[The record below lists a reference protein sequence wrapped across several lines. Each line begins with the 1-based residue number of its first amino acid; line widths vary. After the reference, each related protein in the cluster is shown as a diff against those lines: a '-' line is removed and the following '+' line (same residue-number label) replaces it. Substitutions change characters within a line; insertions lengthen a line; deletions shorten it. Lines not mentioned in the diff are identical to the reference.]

1 MGLASIPEK
10 ILPFF
15 GKKPRESLSF
25 GTKRSIFNMKNRTGI
40 ITRMK
45 SVTKYSFIL
54 LFLVLGSSAS
64 GQNNAERDGKQ
75 SGSEGVE
82 FYPLAYYDDRLLVKD
97 VSFFRRHSDNGKGEF
112 MDVLVE
118 LENRDFDPVNF
129 SVFILAV
136 NETSVAKADDRRSL
150 VPFPKWR
157 NYDVEENT
165 KVVNFHN
172 LVPNKLDNKVVWGD
186 KRYNEV
192 KKNYD
197 DKIARGE
204 KVKMPNPSLDE
215 LVHYLT
221 NNSKDALPM
230 TIYGETGPTKD
241 KVLLSNF
248 VPQSDDDLLKQKH
261 DSLSKHS
268 YTIYNAKYKTAFFSH
283 HYTEYRPGY
292 FTFNKVVVLIF
303 NPSKEKNKLIYRKII
318 DINGLKLVN

>member
-1 MGLASIPEK
+1 
-10 ILPFF
+10 
-15 GKKPRESLSF
+15 
-25 GTKRSIFNMKNRTGI
+25 
-40 ITRMK
+40 MK

-54 LFLVLGSSAS
+54 LFLLLGTTAS

-118 LENRDFDPVNF
+118 LENRDFDAANF
-129 SVFILAV
+129 AVYILAV
-136 NETSVAKADDRRSL
+136 NETSKAKVDDHRDL

-157 NYDVEENT
+157 NYDVEEDT

-172 LVPNKLDNKVVWGD
+172 LVPVKLDNKAVWGE
-186 KRYNEV
+186 KRYGEV
-192 KKNYD
+192 KKGYD
-197 DKIARGE
+197 DRIAKGE
-204 KVKMPNPSLDE
+204 KVKMPNPSLNE
-215 LVHYLT
+215 LMHYLT
-221 NNSKDALPM
+221 NNPKDALP
-230 TIYGETGPTKD
+230 IVLYGEEGPPKD
-241 KVLLSNF
+241 KVLISNY
-248 VPQSDDDLLKQKH
+248 VAQTPEDLQKQKH
-261 DSLSKHS
+261 DSLSKHT
-268 YTIYNAKYKTAFFSH
+268 YTIYNAKYKTSIFSH

-303 NPSKEKNKLIYRKII
+303 NPQKEKNKLVYRKII